1 MTQRCME
8 QAGNLWLVG
17 LVALGAASLVLAG
30 DGYLSPSA
38 LVADQTGQTL
48 YVAEATAR
56 QVAVFDIATAAV
68 TRTFSLPDP
77 PTGLALAPDQ
87 SRLYVTGASPKGQLF
102 IINLQAGK
110 LEAQFESGHTLTA
123 PVVSLDGKTLYV
135 CSRFKHTV
143 SVIDLASG
151 EVSAALPV
159 SREPVA
165 VALTPDGKLLFVAN
179 LLPAGPSNGDYT
191 AAVVSVIDTA
201 AAFNRAPTTIPL
213 PNGSTGLRGICV
225 SPDGKHA
232 YVTHILARYHLPTTQ
247 LERGWVNT
255 NALSVIDVKTRTLIN
270 TVLLDQV
277 DLGAA
282 NPWGVACTAD
292 GKHVCVTHA
301 GTHELSVIDRTALHD
316 KLARAAAGERVT
328 DVSKSA
334 DDVPDDLSF
343 LVGVRRRIKLGGNGP
358 RGLAIV
364 GSTVYVAEYFSDTI
378 GIVDINP
385 QTRSKPRSRPLGSRR
400 PDTAALRGEMLFH
413 DAGLC
418 FQQWQSCASCHP
430 DGRVDGLNWD
440 LLNDGIGNPKN
451 TRSMLLAHETPPAM
465 STGVR
470 DNAEIAVRNG
480 IRYIQFAVRPE
491 EDAAAIDEY
500 LKSIKPVP
508 SPYLVNGE
516 LSESATRGRA
526 IFTQA
531 GCAECHPHPLHTD
544 MESYDVGTAVPAG
557 KDREFDTPTLIEAW
571 RTAPYLHDGRSVT
584 IKELLTRH
592 NADDKHGT
600 TSKLSEEQISD
611 LAAFVLSQ

>member
-1 MTQRCME
+1 ME